1 MARRNFRKSI
11 KRKNRSRSRK
21 TIRRKRRTIRRGGD
35 LNHFLSIVFTQSQ
48 SNPNSFP
55 IPIDSAMYDRWSQ
68 ADEQEIKEF
77 IRDEFMRNKEFRDFL
92 FNNMPNPYAPNPMT
106 PQWVMNYIFNWAFR
120 VISHSKSNNIYTLV
134 LGRLQ

>member
-21 TIRRKRRTIRRGGD
+21 SIRRKRRTIRRGG
-35 LNHFLSIVFTQSQ
+35 NPTHFLSIALNEGNA
-48 SNPNSFP
+48 NPNSFP
-55 IPIDSAMYDRWSQ
+55 IPIDSAMYDRWGQ

-92 FNNMPNPYAPNPMT
+92 LNNQPEELPNPLT
-106 PQWVMNYIFNWAFR
+106 PQWVMTYIFNWGFR
-120 VISHSKSNNIYTLV
+120 ILNHSKSNNIYTLL
-134 LGRLQ
+134 LGRDQ